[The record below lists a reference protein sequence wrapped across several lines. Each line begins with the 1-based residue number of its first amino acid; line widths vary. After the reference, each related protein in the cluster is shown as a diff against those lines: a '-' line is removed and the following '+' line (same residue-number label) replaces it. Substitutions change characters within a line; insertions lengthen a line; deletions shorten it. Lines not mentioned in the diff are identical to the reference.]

1 MRKWR
6 WFAAA
11 GILALVATACSSSGK
26 SSTPTTSSSAGSGSP
41 ATTAGSTATTG
52 GSATTSP
59 ATGTPYK
66 IGAIS
71 SDSGPAGTYTDISV
85 TVHNWVSYTNS
96 HGGINGHPVNLTY
109 YNDQSNPA
117 LALSDAET
125 LINDHV
131 LAIMDASFVNN
142 AFEKQVD
149 AAKIPVISLDGS
161 GQSFLY
167 VSDPN
172 FFADSTTVL
181 GIIYSQLYSAHYAG
195 SKTYALI
202 YCAENPNCAQAV
214 PVSKAYAPPNQVQIT
229 YTGSVSASAP
239 NYTAQCLAAKASGA
253 TAMFLAAASS
263 SAIERVAANCAS
275 QGYTPV
281 QITASGTVPDA
292 ALSMPG
298 FSNVVGTVNTFPYF
312 LTTTP
317 ATQLFHQ
324 VMDSYLSTAQ
334 RPTVV
339 AAVWTGMA
347 EFGTVSANAGSSP
360 TPQAI
365 YTGLYSLN
373 GSTIGGLAPPLTF
386 KQGQP
391 NQINSFYQIKSSN
404 GKYVAINGDQ
414 PTCVNPP
421 TLPGL

>member
-1 MRKWR
+1 MSITRGSKLR
-6 WFAAA
+6 LLAAVGAIAIVA
-11 GILALVATACSSSGK
+11 GACSSSGK
-26 SSTPTTSSSAGSGSP
+26 SSSPTTSGSGSTS
-41 ATTAGSTATTG
+41 ATTSVN
-52 GSATTSP
+52 GSATTVQ

-66 IGAIS
+66 IGVIS

-85 TVHNWVSYTNS
+85 TVHNWVGYTNS
-96 HGGINGHPVNLTY
+96 HGGINGHPVALSY
-109 YNDQSNPA
+109 YNDQTNPA
-117 LALSDAET
+117 LAVSAAQS

-131 LAIMDASFVNN
+131 LAVMDASFVNN

-167 VSDPN
+167 VTDPN

-181 GIIYSQLYSAHYAG
+181 AIIYSQLYSAHFAG
-195 SKTYALI
+195 SKTYALL
-202 YCAENPNCAQAV
+202 YCSENPNCAQAV
-214 PVSKAYAPPNQVQIT
+214 PLTKAYAAPNQIQVT
-229 YTGSVSASAP
+229 YTGAVSAAAP
-239 NYTAQCLAAKASGA
+239 NYTAQCLAAKSSGA
-253 TAMFLAAASS
+253 TAMFTAAASS
-263 SAIERVAANCAS
+263 SAIERIAANCSA
-275 QGYTPV
+275 QGYDPV

-292 ALSMPG
+292 ALTMPG

-312 LTTTP
+312 LNTTQ

-324 VMDSYLSTAQ
+324 VMDSYLSSAQ

-347 EFGTVSANAGSSP
+347 EFGAVAANAGDTP
-360 TPQAI
+360 TTQAI
-365 YTGLYSLN
+365 YSGLYGLN

-391 NQINSFYQIKSSN
+391 NQVNCFYQIKSSN
-404 GKYVAINGDQ
+404 GKYVAVNGDQ
-414 PTCVNPP
+414 STCVNPP
-421 TLPGL
+421 AIPGL